1 VILDRIIFYI
11 RVGYHGSRYRRRKL
25 ITVLIFIFFRKNP
38 TNYTIDV
45 IMSISVTRVLKYNNE
60 SPPN

>member
-11 RVGYHGSRYRRRKL
+11 RVGYHGSRYHRRKL